1 MFGRIDILGALRR
14 LVLAMRATLGIEPL
28 VWLTDIAGLSRRAAV
43 ELMRSSTQTLLAAKL
58 RELAKGLRP
67 RHSSSSSTSM
77 RLRGRLPVRRSMSPL
92 VTSKPPHAHI
102 SCTLTSASNSAG
114 GTPTARRP
122 SMYTALF
129 FPACTEPQVSGPAN
143 CVEKAPI

>member
-58 RELAKGLRP
+58 RELAKG
-67 RHSSSSSTSM
+67 
-77 RLRGRLPVRRSMSPL
+77 
-92 VTSKPPHAHI
+92 
-102 SCTLTSASNSAG
+102 
-114 GTPTARRP
+114 
-122 SMYTALF
+122 
-129 FPACTEPQVSGPAN
+129 
-143 CVEKAPI
+143 